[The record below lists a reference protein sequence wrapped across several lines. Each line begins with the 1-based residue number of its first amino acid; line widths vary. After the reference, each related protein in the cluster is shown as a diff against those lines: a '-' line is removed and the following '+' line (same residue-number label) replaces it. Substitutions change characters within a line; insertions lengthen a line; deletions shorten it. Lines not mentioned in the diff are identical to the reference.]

1 MPKVIQGGFEGGG
14 HKFAL
19 VVSRFNE
26 FITTKLLDA
35 AMDILRRH
43 GVEDSDLTVV
53 WTPGAFELP
62 PVVKKVA
69 LSGQYDAII
78 ALGCVI
84 RGATPHFE
92 YVAGQSA
99 KGIGQVSLETSV
111 PVLYGVL
118 TTDSLEQAIE
128 RTGAKAGN
136 KGADVALAAL
146 EVVNLMRQL

>member
-99 KGIGQVSLETSV
+99 QGIGQVSLETSV

-128 RTGAKAGN
+128 RAGAKAGN